1 MDGRAIMRTLTRER
15 EKAGLTVDEVAKR
28 AGWKKN
34 VVERLESPGANPT
47 LASITRYA
55 QAVGAKTLSLSFERE
70 EKPRV
75 LTFFNHAGGVGKS
88 VSVRDI
94 GFTLSQLG
102 FKVLLIDVDPQAN
115 LTYWLGVRHDIL
127 PAQTIMPAV
136 ESREN
141 NYQLPEPIPVH
152 GMDLIPSTVEIARL
166 EPNLSVAS
174 GAVLRLNKAV
184 NKLTEYDFVL
194 IDPPP
199 NLGQLSAMATFAA
212 HYIVVPLPTDIKGIQ
227 GVKVILEMLDNYREI
242 KPDLRLLLF
251 LLTHYQRTNQD
262 RDAAHYI
269 SGELS
274 QATGVRVS
282 NPIGHRPA
290 VYKEASLEG
299 VPVPLITGRGE
310 EAKAEI
316 DAATSLLLEELGITV
331 HA

>member
-1 MDGRAIMRTLTRER
+1 MDGQAIMRTLIRER
-15 EKAGLTVDEVAKR
+15 ERAGLSVDEVAKR

-34 VVERLESPGANPT
+34 IVERLENPHANPT
-47 LASITRYA
+47 LASISRYA
-55 QAVGAKTLSLSFERE
+55 QAIGAKTLNLSFERD

-88 VSVRDI
+88 VSVRDV
-94 GFTLSQLG
+94 GYTLSQLG
-102 FKVLLIDVDPQAN
+102 FKVLLIDIDPQAN
-115 LTYWLGVRHDIL
+115 LTYWLGVRHDIHVD
-127 PAQTIMPAV
+127 QTIMPAV
-136 ESREN
+136 ETREN
-141 NYQLPEPIPVH
+141 NYRLPDPISVH
-152 GMDLIPSTVEIARL
+152 GMDLIPSTVELARL
-166 EPNLSVAS
+166 EPNLSITT

-184 NKLTEYDFVL
+184 NKLHQYDFIL

-212 HYIVVPLPTDIKGIQ
+212 GYVVVPLPTDIKGIQ

-242 KPDLRLLLF
+242 KPDLRLALF

-262 RDAAHYI
+262 KEAADYI
-269 SGELS
+269 TNELS

-290 VYKEASLEG
+290 VYKEAAISGL
-299 VPVPLITGRGE
+299 PVPLVSGRGD

-316 DAATSLLLEELGITV
+316 EAATSLLLEELGV
-331 HA
+331 QVDA

>member
-1 MDGRAIMRTLTRER
+1 MDARAIMRTLTRER
-15 EKAGLTVDEVAKR
+15 EKAGLTVDDVAKR

-34 VVERLESPGANPT
+34 VVERLEGPGANPT
-47 LASITRYA
+47 LASITIYA

-152 GMDLIPSTVEIARL
+152 GMGLIPSTVEIARL

-212 HYIVVPLPTDIKGIQ
+212 RYIVVPLPTDIKGIQ

-282 NPIGHRPA
+282 SPIGHRPA

>member
-1 MDGRAIMRTLTRER
+1 MDGQAIMRTLIRER
-15 EKAGLTVDEVAKR
+15 ERAGLSVDEVAKR

-34 VVERLESPGANPT
+34 IVERLENTHANPT
-47 LASITRYA
+47 LASISRYA
-55 QAVGAKTLSLSFERE
+55 QAIGAKTLSLSFERD

-94 GFTLSQLG
+94 GYTLSQLG
-102 FKVLLIDVDPQAN
+102 FSVLLIDIDPQAN
-115 LTYWLGVRHDIL
+115 LTYWLGVRQDIRVD
-127 PAQTIMPAV
+127 QTIMPAV
-136 ESREN
+136 ETREN
-141 NYQLPEPIPVH
+141 NYRLPEPISVH
-152 GMDLIPSTVEIARL
+152 GMDLIPSTVELARL
-166 EPNLSVAS
+166 EPNLSVTT

-184 NKLTEYDFVL
+184 NKLQQYDFIL

-212 HYIVVPLPTDIKGIQ
+212 GYVVVPLPTDIKGIQ

-242 KPDLRLLLF
+242 KPDIRLALF

-262 RDAAHYI
+262 REAADYI
-269 SGELS
+269 TNELS

-282 NPIGHRPA
+282 SPIGHRPA
-290 VYKEASLEG
+290 VYKEAAISGL
-299 VPVPLITGRGE
+299 PVPLVRGRGE

-316 DAATSLLLEELGITV
+316 EAATSLLLEELGV
-331 HA
+331 QVNA

>member
-1 MDGRAIMRTLTRER
+1 MDGQAIMRTLIRER
-15 EKAGLTVDEVAKR
+15 ERAGLSVDEVAKR

-34 VVERLESPGANPT
+34 IVERLENPHANPT
-47 LASITRYA
+47 LARISRYA
-55 QAVGAKTLSLSFERE
+55 QAIGAKTLNLSFERD

-94 GFTLSQLG
+94 GYTLSQLG
-102 FKVLLIDVDPQAN
+102 FSVMLIDIDPQAN
-115 LTYWLGVRHDIL
+115 LTYWLGVRQDIRVD
-127 PAQTIMPAV
+127 QTIMPAV
-136 ESREN
+136 ETREN
-141 NYQLPEPIPVH
+141 NYRLPDPISVH
-152 GMDLIPSTVEIARL
+152 GMDLIPSTVELARL
-166 EPNLSVAS
+166 EPNLSITT

-184 NKLTEYDFVL
+184 NKLHQYDFIL

-212 HYIVVPLPTDIKGIQ
+212 GYVVVPLPTDIKGIQ

-242 KPDLRLLLF
+242 KPDLRLALF

-262 RDAAHYI
+262 KEAADYI
-269 SGELS
+269 TNELS

-290 VYKEASLEG
+290 VYKEAAISGL
-299 VPVPLITGRGE
+299 PVPLVSGRGD

-316 DAATSLLLEELGITV
+316 EAATSLLLEELGV
-331 HA
+331 QVNA